1 MATINADGTTS
12 DRPRFLGAEGTSW
25 RGEIRASYDQLIRT
39 FGEPDIDSR
48 HHAHPYVQWA
58 LLIRTPDTRAP
69 NEYATICN
77 PPGRPVLALTNAPVT
92 WEVGGHVGYV
102 VQLIQAAL
110 AGRALGTVVR
120 GYILAHD
127 GAAKS
132 AVSQAL
138 RDTDPA
144 NTGLGMV
151 LVGDRPDRSRA
162 RDRCAWKIELIERQ
176 EPIATGG
183 PRLHL
188 ELRLR
193 GEAWSALQD
202 CPWLFEEI
210 ASLQREGRAS
220 VEALIQV
227 LRRYGVSDETD
238 WPVETDR

>member
-12 DRPRFLGAEGTSW
+12 DRPRFLSAEGTSV
-25 RGEIRASYDQLIRT
+25 RGEIRASYDQLIRA

-48 HHAHPYVQWA
+48 HHPHPYVQWS
-58 LLIRTPDTRAP
+58 LLIRTPDTEAP

-77 PPGRPVLALTNAPVT
+77 LQGRPALALTDAPVT
-92 WEVGGHVGYV
+92 WEIGGHVGHV

-127 GAAKS
+127 SAAKS

-138 RDTDPA
+138 RDGDPA

-151 LVGDRPDRSRA
+151 LVGDRPGRA
-162 RDRCAWKIELIERQ
+162 RDRCVWMIELIERQ
-176 EPIATGG
+176 EPIAIGG

-202 CPWLFEEI
+202 CPWLFAEI
-210 ASLQREGRAS
+210 AGLQREGRAS
-220 VEALIQV
+220 VETLIQV
-227 LRRYGVSDETD
+227 LRQYGVSDETD
-238 WPVETDR
+238 WSVETDR